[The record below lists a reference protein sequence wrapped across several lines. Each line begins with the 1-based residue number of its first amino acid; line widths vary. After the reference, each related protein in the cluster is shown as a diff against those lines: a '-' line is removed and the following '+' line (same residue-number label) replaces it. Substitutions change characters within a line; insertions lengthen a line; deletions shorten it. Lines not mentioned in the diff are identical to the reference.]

1 MRSRQMRQARTRGS
15 AGKKVMAFSCFGPV
29 HEMTRARIITDLG
42 PRLVELRDRVR
53 NALGEF

>member
-1 MRSRQMRQARTRGS
+1 MMSKDR
-15 AGKKVMAFSCFGPV
+15 KKVMAFSCFGPV

-42 PRLVELRDRVR
+42 PRLVELRDRVQ